1 MARLRDFDEGHVLEC
16 VLDRF
21 WRSGYAGTSLS
32 DLLQATSLSRGS
44 LYQAFTSKRELYV
57 RVLRTYLSEGEQR
70 LRTYFVESTSLIA
83 GLRLWMAAMVSSA
96 GDCDRRG
103 CFAINA
109 SVELAPHDAEIRE
122 ILRAHNERCHAV
134 VRDAIEHA
142 LVCGEVLTP
151 VGPDALAM
159 TLMTWVAGLQVAGR
173 SNHDPVA
180 AEASARSL
188 LHLIEE
194 CEPNMWRE
202 APREE

>member
-1 MARLRDFDEGHVLEC
+1 MARLRDFDEGQVLEC

-44 LYQAFTSKRELYV
+44 LYQAFTSKRELYL

-70 LRTYFVESTSLIA
+70 LRTYFDESVTLLA
-83 GLRLWMAAMVSSA
+83 GLRLWMAEIVSSA

-109 SVELAPHDAEIRE
+109 SVELAPHDAEVRE
-122 ILRAHNERCHAV
+122 ILRGHAERCHSV
-134 VRDAIEHA
+134 VRDAIEFA
-142 LVCGEVLTP
+142 VARGEARTR
-151 VGPDALAM
+151 VGADALAT
-159 TLMTWVAGLQVAGR
+159 TLMTLVAGLQVAGR
-173 SNHDPVA
+173 FNHDSA
-180 AEASARSL
+180 AAKASVESV

-194 CEPNMWRE
+194 CETNMWRDP
-202 APREE
+202 PRKE